1 LAGIDH
7 LGVQLVQ
14 VDPSGTTFKGAAFA
28 IGQASDDALET
39 IVKGYRPNLSVEE
52 ALALATQAVE
62 GVNGGKSVIEH
73 GVVTTTSQKFEHQD
87 LANAVA

>member
-1 LAGIDH
+1 
-7 LGVQLVQ
+7 
-14 VDPSGTTFKGAAFA
+14 
-28 IGQASDDALET
+28 
-39 IVKGYRPNLSVEE
+39 VKGYRPNLSLED

-73 GVVTTTSQKFEHQD
+73 GIVTTKSKKFEHQD